1 VCVCVCGF
9 YYNVRLRCCGYN
21 SPVESPTRPCI
32 ATVGDED
39 QLAASAAWSINRS
52 FGSGYLVTDG
62 QSPDHAGRLAGCAT
76 ERSPLHISV
85 RRGQRLNFT
94 VFDFGYSRYHHQA
107 TGVPGAAAA
116 VPPLSET
123 AAVCGHFLVL
133 VEPEAR
139 RRVKICPSGWR
150 MRGGA
155 YISRNNTVEVYFKRM
170 STDDHRFLVQFSGK

>member
-1 VCVCVCGF
+1 M
-9 YYNVRLRCCGYN
+9 
-21 SPVESPTRPCI
+21 RPCI
-32 ATVGDED
+32 DTVGDDD

-52 FGSGYLVTDG
+52 FGSGYLVSDG

-76 ERSPLHISV
+76 ERSPLRIFV

-94 VFDFGYSRYHHQA
+94 VFDFGYNRYRQI
-107 TGVPGAAAA
+107 GGSPAAPA
-116 VPPLSET
+116 VGPPLPET
-123 AAVCGHFLVL
+123 AAECGHFLVL

-155 YISRNNTVEVYFKRM
+155 FISRNNTVEIYFKRM
-170 STDDHRFLVQFSGK
+170 SADEHHFLVQFSGK

>member
-1 VCVCVCGF
+1 MWF
-9 YYNVRLRCCGYN
+9 VRLLCCRYN

-32 ATVGDED
+32 DTVTDDD

-52 FGSGYLVTDG
+52 FGSGYLVSDG

-76 ERSPLHISV
+76 ERSPLRISV
-85 RRGQRLNFT
+85 RRGQQLNFT
-94 VFDFGYSRYHHQA
+94 VFDFGYNRYRQA
-107 TGVPGAAAA
+107 TGGSPGANVA
-116 VPPLSET
+116 VPPLPET
-123 AAVCGHFLVL
+123 AAECGHFLVL

-155 YISRNNTVEVYFKRM
+155 YISRNNTVDVYFKRM